1 MIASNVDLILQKH
14 AGGGQPLRTDP
25 DAIEARM
32 QALYRIDRDERV
44 RTAHGNEA
52 VQRLYRE
59 YLDQPLGTR
68 SHELLHTHY
77 SRRDVV
83 V

>member
-1 MIASNVDLILQKH
+1 
-14 AGGGQPLRTDP
+14 
-25 DAIEARM
+25 M

-44 RTAHGNEA
+44 RTSHGNEA
-52 VQRLYRE
+52 LQRLYRE
-59 YLDQPLGTR
+59 YLGKPLGPR